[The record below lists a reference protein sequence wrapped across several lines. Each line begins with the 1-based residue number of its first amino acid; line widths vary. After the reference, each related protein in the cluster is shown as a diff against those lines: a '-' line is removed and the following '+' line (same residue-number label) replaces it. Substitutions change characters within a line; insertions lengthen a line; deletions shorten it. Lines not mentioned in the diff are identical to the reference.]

1 MTDRRYTSLK
11 PAPVAAQPAPYSG
24 SILVVDDSDD
34 IRRLISIYL
43 ELQGHQIKEAR
54 NGREALDL
62 LNKSSFD
69 LVLLD
74 MMMPEVTGREVL
86 EVIKSTPTLSHL
98 PVVVISAANELRTVV
113 QCIELGAEDFL
124 PKPFEPA
131 ILFARV
137 NAALER
143 KRLRDREQAYLQSL
157 EDERIKAERLLLNVL
172 PKPIAERLLNERRV
186 IVDRFADVTVLFV
199 DIVNFTDV
207 AARVEPEEM
216 VEWLNDVFS
225 TFDELAARYGLE
237 KIKTIGDAYMVAAG
251 LPTQRLD
258 HAAAAAI
265 MALNICALASRM
277 TTPDGEPLQLRLGL
291 HSGPVIAGVIGTTK
305 FSYDLW
311 GDTVNTASR
320 MESHGLPNRIQATTA
335 IYQTLCAQFEFEPRG
350 LVTIKGKGEM
360 PTYWLTG
367 LRTNGA

>member
-1 MTDRRYTSLK
+1 MNDQRYNDLK
-11 PAPVAAQPAPYSG
+11 PTPAGAPAAPFSG
-24 SILVVDDSDD
+24 SILVVDDSED

-43 ELQGHQIKEAR
+43 QLQGHQVREAR
-54 NGREALDL
+54 NGREALHL
-62 LNKSSFD
+62 LERHTFD

-74 MMMPEVTGREVL
+74 MMMPEVTGQEVL
-86 EVIKSTPTLSHL
+86 EFIKNSPALLHL

-137 NAALER
+137 NASLER

-157 EDERIKAERLLLNVL
+157 EDERVKAERLLLNVL

-186 IVDRFADVTVLFV
+186 IVDRFAEVTVLFI

-207 AARVEPEEM
+207 AARVGPEEM

-251 LPTQRLD
+251 LPVQRPD

-265 MALNICALASRM
+265 MALNIRALASRM
-277 TTPDGEPLQLRLGL
+277 TTPDGEPLQLRLGM
-291 HSGPVIAGVIGTTK
+291 HSGPVIAGVIGATK

-320 MESHGLPNRIQATTA
+320 MESHSLPNHIQTTA
-335 IYQTLCAQFEFEPRG
+335 AVYQLLCDQFTFEPRG
-350 LVTIKGKGEM
+350 LITIKSKGEM

-367 LRTNGA
+367 MHSNGQ

>member
-1 MTDRRYTSLK
+1 MNDRRFDKLQPTPVK
-11 PAPVAAQPAPYSG
+11 PQRAPYSG
-24 SILVVDDSDD
+24 SILVVDDTED

-43 ELQGHQIKEAR
+43 QLQGHEIQEAR
-54 NGREALDL
+54 NGREALNL
-62 LNKSSFD
+62 LDKHTFD

-74 MMMPEVTGREVL
+74 MMMPEVSGKEVL
-86 EVIKSTPTLSHL
+86 EYIKSSPALCHL

-124 PKPFEPA
+124 PKPFDPA
-131 ILFARV
+131 LLFARV
-137 NAALER
+137 NASLER
-143 KRLRDREQAYLQSL
+143 KRLRDREQAYVQSL

-172 PKPIAERLLNERRV
+172 PKPIADRLLNERRV
-186 IVDRFADVTVLFV
+186 IVDRFAEVTVLFI

-207 AARVEPEEM
+207 TARVEPEEM

-225 TFDELAARYGLE
+225 TFDELAVRYGLE

-251 LPTQRLD
+251 LPVQRPD
-258 HAAAAAI
+258 HAEAAAI
-265 MALNICALASRM
+265 MALNIRALASRM
-277 TTPDGEPLQLRLGL
+277 TTPDGNPLLLRLGL
-291 HSGPVIAGVIGTTK
+291 HSGPVIAGVIGTSK

-320 MESHGLPNRIQATTA
+320 MESHGLPNCIQATAA
-335 IYQTLCAQFEFEPRG
+335 IYDRLHDHFEFESRG
-350 LVTIKGKGEM
+350 LITIKGKGEM

-367 LRTNGA
+367 LRTNGQ